1 VPTNSETI
9 RKLEVAVAELAMRIE
24 ATEDLR
30 RTQEKLADEV
40 KVLDRDVAAI
50 KQAVAHIDKQLDRLV
65 NQRFTIWVAIASAI
79 FGAALTFGAQLMIR
93 SLSK

>member
-1 VPTNSETI
+1 MPTNSETI